1 MNAERSRS
9 VNEKNDLTERVK
21 DYARQ
26 KVGFDL
32 VGVASASDPQFERA
46 PKGHHPTEWLP
57 GAKSVLIGGIKVLRE
72 ILETTPSPLY
82 AKHYDQMNVW
92 LLEAG
97 YRLSRG
103 LQDMGFK
110 ALFFPETDPYM
121 YFDLKRDHGEPRM
134 SPSFCHI
141 HAAVAAGLG
150 KRGKVGVVLTPQYGP
165 RQRWITV
172 ITTAELTPDARIERE
187 ICLDFIKPGSCGD
200 RCVDVCE
207 KEQSGALKAWPD
219 EGGVTQYKCTFADLK
234 AQGLACGR
242 CIAVCPVGKE

>member
-9 VNEKNDLTERVK
+9 VNEKKDLTERVK

-26 KVGFDL
+26 RVGFDL
-32 VGVASASDPQFERA
+32 AGVASASDPQFERA

-57 GAKSVLIGGIKVLRE
+57 GAKSVIIGGIKVLRE

-103 LQDMGFK
+103 LQDMGFE

-121 YFDLKRDHGEPRM
+121 YFDLKRNHGEPRM

-150 KRGKVGVVLTPQYGP
+150 KRGKVGVVLTPP
-165 RQRWITV
+165 IRPP
-172 ITTAELTPDARIERE
+172 A
-187 ICLDFIKPGSCGD
+187 K
-200 RCVDVCE
+200 VDNR
-207 KEQSGALKAWPD
+207 D
-219 EGGVTQYKCTFADLK
+219 NH
-234 AQGLACGR
+234 GR
-242 CIAVCPVGKE
+242 TDS